1 MGLSRFLLFYTPNKI
16 SEKIFRYFVKK
27 DKNQSL
33 VREYLRKKRK
43 VEVGAYSY
51 GGCMSPGFNIGGEVV
66 VGRYCS
72 IANNVH
78 YFGANHPLEYI
89 STSAYFYN
97 KKFGLDVKDVPRSKL
112 VIGNDVWIGYGT
124 LITMNCK
131 TIGNGAVI
139 GAGSVVTHDVPPYAV
154 VAGNPA
160 RIIKYRFTE
169 EEREK
174 IEKTAWWKFLPNQIM
189 NVYHCFDNVDMFCE
203 EIQKINSKW

>member
-1 MGLSRFLLFYTPNKI
+1 MPNKI
-16 SEKIFRYFVKK
+16 SEKIFRHFAKK
-27 DKNQSL
+27 DKNQYL
-33 VREYLRKKRK
+33 VHEYLRKKRK

-72 IANNVH
+72 IANDVH

-97 KKFGLDVKDVPRSKL
+97 KKFGLNVKDVPRSKL
-112 VIGNDVWIGYGT
+112 IIGNDVWIGYGT

-139 GAGSVVTHDVPPYAV
+139 GGGCGYARCSSICSCR
-154 VAGNPA
+154 GKSCSYHK
-160 RIIKYRFTE
+160 IQIYRG
-169 EEREK
+169 EERK
-174 IEKTAWWKFLPNQIM
+174 IRKNRMVEFFARS
-189 NVYHCFDNVDMFCE
+189 DNERLSLF
-203 EIQKINSKW
+203 